1 MAGTVITYAE
11 ARARAAATGLT
22 LVDEEDRESANW
34 WFFGTREIGCKGII
48 IDKRDGSLTRIGS
61 AYPVDDFLWGYDVG
75 IREEPVDFVVTEVF
89 DHVRATTW
97 LYESGFEG
105 SRVYVRE
112 KLAKLPAIWPA
123 LRGLW
128 IRIPQLRALDPAVMR
143 WRVEPRTDR

>member
-11 ARARAAATGLT
+11 ARTRAASTGLA
-22 LVDEEDRESANW
+22 LGEDRESANW
-34 WFFGTREIGCKGII
+34 WFFGTREIGCKGVI

-61 AYPVDDFLWGYDVG
+61 AYPVDDFLWGYDAG

-89 DHVRATTW
+89 DQLRATTW
-97 LYESGFEG
+97 LYENGFEG

-123 LRGLW
+123 LSGLW
-128 IRIPQLRALDPAVMR
+128 SRIPQLRALDPAVMR
-143 WRVEPRTDR
+143 WHVESPTDR